1 MKKKDATVLY
11 KKYEKMIHDR
21 ANAIH
26 AQTGY
31 ELEELVSE
39 ANYQFIQAAD
49 SWDKK
54 RSSFSTWLYGTLTM
68 KLRNFVGKNRQQ
80 HSEVEPENIKST
92 YGTENARQKMQ
103 FQERIKE
110 LSNEAQYVAK
120 IFLES
125 PCEVLHI
132 LGTETP
138 KAIRGIL
145 RIHLREEKKW
155 SWPKIWGSFRE
166 VKQFV
171 AEM

>member
-1 MKKKDATVLY
+1 MKKDPTALY
-11 KKYEKMIHDR
+11 EKYEKMIHDR
-21 ANAIH
+21 ARSVH
-26 AQTGY
+26 YQTGY
-31 ELEELVSE
+31 ELDELVSE
-39 ANYQFIQAAD
+39 ANYQFIQAVD
-49 SWDKK
+49 SWDEK
-54 RSSFSTWLYGTLTM
+54 RSSFSTWLYSTLTM
-68 KLRNFVGKNRQQ
+68 RLRNFVGKNYQQ
-80 HSEVEPENIKST
+80 YSEVEPENIKST
-92 YGTENARQKMQ
+92 YGTESARRRMR
-103 FQERIKE
+103 FRERMKD
-110 LSNEAQYVAK
+110 LSDEAQYVAK